1 MNYGPLTN
9 ADLSLEDAALVV
21 AFLALARGRLLD
33 GPALQH
39 AVLVDPVL
47 LGAAPAVN
55 VLRRTVET
63 PVDVATLLPASWWSA
78 FGSEITP
85 SPKMLTCRPC
95 G

>member
-1 MNYGPLTN
+1 MSPQKIAY
-9 ADLSLEDAALVV
+9 LSLEDTAFVV
-21 AFLALARGRLLD
+21 ALLALARGCLLD

-63 PVDVATLLPASWWSA
+63 PVDIAPLFPESWWSA
-78 FGSEITP
+78 FGSEI
-85 SPKMLTCRPC
+85 SLKMELTYRPC

>member
-55 VLRRTVET
+55 VLGRTVET
-63 PVDVATLLPASWWSA
+63 PVDVATLFPKS
-78 FGSEITP
+78 SEDGVGKLVVSI
-85 SPKMLTCRPC
+85 RE
-95 G
+95 